1 MNLTLP
7 LEQMTIAEKM
17 RTMENI
23 WDDLCKKADGLP
35 SPAWHKQ
42 VLKEREDR
50 IKSGVSK
57 FVDWEDAKK
66 NIRKSIS

>member
-1 MNLTLP
+1 MSLTLP

-17 RTMENI
+17 QTMENI

-42 VLKEREDR
+42 ALKEREDK
-50 IKSGVSK
+50 IKSGMSK

>member
-17 RTMENI
+17 QTMENI

-35 SPAWHKQ
+35 SPTWHKQ
-42 VLKEREDR
+42 VLKKREDR
-50 IKSGVSK
+50 IKSGMSK